1 MSCEQWS
8 VFYSCG
14 CEVTLRRDSPDCD
27 GTCGDDDTLVFL
39 PDENSLDICGECN
52 CGPVYMSPPR
62 SSSEEEDDDGDDD
75 DEQEEAEAG
84 DENKDENEDENED
97 GEDEDDD
104 EDEE

>member
-1 MSCEQWS
+1 MDRKMSCEQWS
-8 VFYSCG
+8 VLYSCG

-39 PDENSLDICGECN
+39 PDENSLDVCGDCS
-52 CGPVYMSPPR
+52 CRPAYMSPPK
-62 SSSEEEDDDGDDD
+62 SSSEEEDDDE
-75 DEQEEAEAG
+75 EQEEAEAG
-84 DENKDENEDENED
+84 DEDKDENED